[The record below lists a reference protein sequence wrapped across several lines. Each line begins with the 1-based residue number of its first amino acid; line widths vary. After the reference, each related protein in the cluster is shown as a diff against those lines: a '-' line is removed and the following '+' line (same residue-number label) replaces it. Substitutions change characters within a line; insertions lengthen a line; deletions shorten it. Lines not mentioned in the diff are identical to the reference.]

1 VRVLLIGAGA
11 VGSAIASI
19 AARRDFLEHCVVAS
33 LNESRARRAAAV
45 GQRFTAA
52 QIDAR
57 DDGAIVRLIK
67 DHRITHVMNAAD
79 QRLTMPIF
87 DATCVAGADYV
98 DMALSPA
105 RRHGRRSDD
114 LGVKLGDD
122 QFAAGPR
129 WEAAGRLALVGMGI
143 EPGLA
148 DVFARYAAD
157 HLFDTIEELSVRDG
171 TVLTIDGYDFA
182 PAISIWS
189 TIEMFL
195 SPPLVWERDR
205 GWYTTEP
212 FSEPEVFRFPDG
224 IGELECVNIEHES
237 VLLMPRWIDANRVT
251 TKYGLGKDFIDVLR
265 VIRKVGL
272 DRTEPLR
279 VGDVEVNPRDVVAAA
294 LPDPTTLGERMRGTS
309 CAGLWVTGTGKDG
322 LPRSTYLYHS
332 VDNGWSMREHGHQCV
347 AWQTAVNA
355 VVALELLSRG
365 AWAGAGVLGPEAFD
379 PVPFLDLLNEHGA
392 PWRADDR

>member
-19 AARRDFLEHCVVAS
+19 AARRDFFEHCVVAS
-33 LNESRARRAAAV
+33 LTESRARRAASV

-52 QIDAR
+52 QLDAR
-57 DDGAIVRLIK
+57 DARAVIRLIK
-67 DHRITHVMNAAD
+67 DHRITYVMNAAD

-87 DATCVAGADYV
+87 DASYAAGVDYV

-105 RRHGRRSDD
+105 RRRDRRSDD

-129 WEAAGRLALVGMGI
+129 WEAAGRLALVGMGV

-148 DVFARYAAD
+148 DVFARYATD
-157 HLFDTIEELSVRDG
+157 HLFSTVDELSVRDG

-195 SPPLVWERDR
+195 SPPVVWERDR

-224 IGELECVNIEHES
+224 IGDLECVNIEHES
-237 VLLMPRWIDANRVT
+237 VLLMPRWIDAKRVT
-251 TKYGLGKDFIDVLR
+251 TKYGLTKDVIDVLR

-272 DRTEPLR
+272 DRTESLC
-279 VGDVEVNPRDVVAAA
+279 VGDVEVSPRDVVAAA
-294 LPDPTTLGERMRGTS
+294 LPDPSTLGGRMRGTS

-332 VDNGWSMREHGHQCV
+332 VDNDWSMREHGHQCV

-365 AWAGAGVLGPEAFD
+365 VWAGAGVLGPEAFD
-379 PVPFLDLLNEHGA
+379 PVPFLDLLNEQGA
-392 PWRADDR
+392 PWRVEDR